1 MATPN
6 VYADRIEWFCRNV
19 SDREQRIISLHTHN
33 DRGTAV
39 AATELAMLAGADRVE
54 GTLFGN
60 GERTGNV
67 DILTLAMNLFSQGID
82 PKLDVSGMEKIVNVY
97 ERCTR
102 MPVHPRHP
110 YAGELVYTAFSG
122 SHQDA
127 INKGMKAYRESK
139 QNSWEVPYLPIDPG
153 DVGRTFE
160 NVIRINS
167 QSGKGGVAYV
177 MEKEFGLLL
186 PRDMQPEFSSLIQ
199 ALSESAGGEVSSGK
213 ILSAFEREYLMK
225 EAPLAFKTC
234 RIEELPELPHDS
246 TAKTDVRARITVNSV
261 EREVRGT
268 GNGPL
273 DAFCRALKDSLAVDF
288 TLMAY
293 HEHALGQGSDSKAV
307 AYVQIRD
314 AAGERVFGAGVD
326 TNISIASLKAVVSG
340 LNRSPRISR
349 RLCGAAQHAGT
360 YSGE

>member
-1 MATPN
+1 
-6 VYADRIEWFCRNV
+6 
-19 SDREQRIISLHTHN
+19 
-33 DRGTAV
+33 
-39 AATELAMLAGADRVE
+39 
-54 GTLFGN
+54 
-60 GERTGNV
+60 
-67 DILTLAMNLFSQGID
+67 
-82 PKLDVSGMEKIVNVY
+82 
-97 ERCTR
+97 
-102 MPVHPRHP
+102 
-110 YAGELVYTAFSG
+110 
-122 SHQDA
+122 
-127 INKGMKAYRESK
+127 
-139 QNSWEVPYLPIDPG
+139 
-153 DVGRTFE
+153 
-160 NVIRINS
+160 
-167 QSGKGGVAYV
+167 

-199 ALSESAGGEVSSGK
+199 ALSESAGGEVSCGK